1 MYRCVAPTYHR
12 EGEEG
17 SFMTGREHM
26 PATTRE
32 GEVLRREPSQVLRLF
47 TIAVALVA
55 GLAIVLGA
63 MLSAA
68 QAAPVGALKQFR
80 VPTDNSQP
88 RYITEGTDG
97 NFWFTEGNEIF
108 TPNPDPNTGGT
119 FHRNIGRIT
128 PAGVITEFRIEDGI
142 GPNECSCLL
151 NDIVQGPGGVLYFTT
166 NNNRLGRITTAG
178 TLQSFIETPF
188 PVGDALARHDD
199 DLWISDFNARSIWR
213 YNITNDHFTEFPIS
227 NLGPSSIAVDQD
239 GIVWFA
245 DAVVVDPSLPA
256 QGVIGRLDPADGGAF
271 TTFNVDGLP
280 RDVSIATDGAV
291 WFTERFTPQGVGR
304 LDPATG
310 ESTVFAVD
318 GGPEEI
324 APAAGGSMWF
334 TRTTA
339 GNIARITPDGIITAQ
354 SKSVKGSQPFGI
366 TVASNGNPW
375 FTMMS
380 ANKVATFQLR

>member
-1 MYRCVAPTYHR
+1 
-12 EGEEG
+12 
-17 SFMTGREHM
+17 MTGRERM
-26 PATTRE
+26 FAAIR
-32 GEVLRREPSQVLRLF
+32 GGGVLRRERSQVLRLF
-47 TIAVALVA
+47 TIVVALVA
-55 GLAIVLGA
+55 GLAIALGA

-68 QAAPVGALKQFR
+68 QAAPVGTLKQFR

-88 RYITEGTDG
+88 RYITEGSDG

-128 PAGVITEFRIEDGI
+128 PTGEITEFRIEGRD
-142 GPNECSCLL
+142 PDNPLPTQCDCSL
-151 NDIVQGPGGVLYFTT
+151 NDIVQGPDNILYFTT
-166 NNNRLGRITTAG
+166 NNNSLGRITTQG
-178 TLQSFIETPF
+178 TLQPFIETPF
-188 PVGDALARHDD
+188 AVGGTLATHGD
-199 DLWISDFNARSIWR
+199 DLWINDFNSRSIWR
-213 YNITNDHFTEFPIS
+213 YDIPTGVFTEFPIS
-227 NLGPSSIAVDQD
+227 NLGPSSIAVDDD

-245 DAVVVDPSLPA
+245 DAVVVDPSSPA
-256 QGVIGRLDPADGGAF
+256 QGVIGRLDPADGSV

-310 ESTVFAVD
+310 ASRVFAVD

-339 GNIARITPDGIITAQ
+339 GNIARISPEGTITAQ
-354 SKSVKGSQPFGI
+354 SKAVKGSEPFGI
-366 TVASNGNPW
+366 TVASNGGNPW

-380 ANKVATFQLR
+380 ANKIATFQLR

>member
-1 MYRCVAPTYHR
+1 M
-12 EGEEG
+12 
-17 SFMTGREHM
+17 
-26 PATTRE
+26 
-32 GEVLRREPSQVLRLF
+32 LIRRRPSGLRL
-47 TIAVALVA
+47 IALAVASVA
-55 GLAIVLGA
+55 ALAVVLGA
-63 MLSAA
+63 TLSAA

-88 RYITEGTDG
+88 RYITEGIDD

-119 FHRNIGRIT
+119 FHRNIGKIT
-128 PAGVITEFRIEDGI
+128 PTGKITEFRIEGRDSDN
-142 GPNECSCLL
+142 PLPTQCDCQL
-151 NDIVQGPGGVLYFTT
+151 NDIVQGPDDILYFTT
-166 NNNRLGRITTAG
+166 NNNSLGRITTAG
-178 TLQSFIETPF
+178 TVLPFIDTPF
-188 PVGDALARHDD
+188 AVGDHLARHGDD
-199 DLWISDFNARSIWR
+199 IWINDFNARSIWR
-213 YNITNDHFTEFPIS
+213 YNITNNAFTEFSIS
-227 NLGPSSIAVDQD
+227 NLGPSSIAVDED

-245 DAVVVDPSLPA
+245 DAVVVDPSLPP
-256 QGVIGRLDPADGGAF
+256 QGVIGRLDPADGSV

-310 ESTVFAVD
+310 ASTVFAVD

-339 GNIARITPDGIITAQ
+339 GNIARISPDGTITAQ
-354 SKSVKGSQPFGI
+354 SKAVKGSETFGI
-366 TVASNGNPW
+366 TVASDGNPW

-380 ANKVATFQLR
+380 ANKIATFQLR

>member
-1 MYRCVAPTYHR
+1 MLAATQEGGVLMR
-12 EGEEG
+12 E
-17 SFMTGREHM
+17 R
-26 PATTRE
+26 
-32 GEVLRREPSQVLRLF
+32 SQVLRLF
-47 TIAVALVA
+47 TMVVALVA
-55 GLAIVLGA
+55 GLAIALGA

-68 QAAPVGALKQFR
+68 QAAPVGTLKQFR

-88 RYITEGTDG
+88 RYITEGIDG
-97 NFWFTEGNEIF
+97 NIWFTEGNEIF

-128 PAGVITEFRIEDGI
+128 PAGEIKEFPIEGRD
-142 GPNECSCLL
+142 PDNPLPTQCDCLL
-151 NDIVQGPGGVLYFTT
+151 NDIVQGPDDILYFTT
-166 NNNRLGRITTAG
+166 NNNSLGRITTEG
-178 TLQSFIETPF
+178 TLQPFIDTPF
-188 PVGDALARHDD
+188 AVGDHLARHGD
-199 DLWISDFNARSIWR
+199 DLWINDFNNRSIWR
-213 YNITNDHFTEFPIS
+213 YNITNDAFTEFPIS
-227 NLGPSSIAVDQD
+227 NLGPSSIAVDD
-239 GIVWFA
+239 HGIVWFA
-245 DAVVVDPSLPA
+245 DAVLPNDPSSPV
-256 QGVIGRLDPADGGAF
+256 QGVIGRLDPAGDGSV

-339 GNIARITPDGIITAQ
+339 GNIARISPDGAITAQ
-354 SKSVKGSQPFGI
+354 SKAVKGSESFGI
-366 TVASNGNPW
+366 TVATDPNADPNGNPW

-380 ANKVATFQLR
+380 ANKIATFQLR

>member
-1 MYRCVAPTYHR
+1 MLTYRR
-12 EGEEG
+12 
-17 SFMTGREHM
+17 SS
-26 PATTRE
+26 ATRMFAL
-32 GEVLRREPSQVLRLF
+32 VF
-47 TIAVALVA
+47 ALVA
-55 GLAIVLGA
+55 GLAIALGV

-88 RYITEGTDG
+88 RYITVGADG
-97 NFWFTEGNEIF
+97 NLWFTEGNEFF
-108 TPNPDPNTGGT
+108 TPNPDPETGGT

-128 PAGVITEFRIEDGI
+128 PTGEITEFRIEGRDFNN
-142 GPNECSCLL
+142 PLPTQCDCLL
-151 NDIVQGPGGVLYFTT
+151 NDIVQGPDNILYFTT
-166 NNNRLGRITTAG
+166 NSNSLGRITTEG
-178 TLQSFIETPF
+178 TVQPFIETPF
-188 PVGDALARHDD
+188 PVGGALARHGD
-199 DLWISDFNARSIWR
+199 DLWISDFNAHSIWR
-213 YNITNDHFTEFPIS
+213 YNIPNGVFTEFPIS
-227 NLGPSSIAVDQD
+227 NLGPSSIAVDTD

-245 DAVVVDPSLPA
+245 DAVLVDPSSPA
-256 QGVIGRLDPADGGAF
+256 QGVIGRLDPADGSV

-310 ESTVFAVD
+310 TSTVFAVD
-318 GGPEEI
+318 GGPQEI

-339 GNIARITPDGIITAQ
+339 GNIARISPDGVITAQ
-354 SKSVKGSQPFGI
+354 SKAVKGSEPFGI
-366 TVASNGNPW
+366 TVAPDGNPW

-380 ANKVATFQLR
+380 ANKIATFQLR

>member
-1 MYRCVAPTYHR
+1 M
-12 EGEEG
+12 
-17 SFMTGREHM
+17 
-26 PATTRE
+26 
-32 GEVLRREPSQVLRLF
+32 LIRRRPSGLRL
-47 TIAVALVA
+47 IALAVASVA
-55 GLAIVLGA
+55 ALAVVLGA
-63 MLSAA
+63 TLSAA

-88 RYITEGTDG
+88 RYITEGIDD

-119 FHRNIGRIT
+119 FHRNIGKIT
-128 PAGVITEFRIEDGI
+128 PTGKITEFRIEGRD
-142 GPNECSCLL
+142 PDNPLPTQCDCQL
-151 NDIVQGPGGVLYFTT
+151 NDIVQGPDDILYFTT
-166 NNNRLGRITTAG
+166 NNNSLGRITTAG
-178 TLQSFIETPF
+178 TVLPFIDTPF
-188 PVGDALARHDD
+188 AVGDHLARHGDD
-199 DLWISDFNARSIWR
+199 IWINDFNARSIWR
-213 YNITNDHFTEFPIS
+213 YNITKDVFTEFPIS
-227 NLGPSSIAVDQD
+227 NLGPSSIAVDD
-239 GIVWFA
+239 NGIVWFS
-245 DAVVVDPSLPA
+245 DAVLPNDPSLPA

-271 TTFNVDGLP
+271 TTFEVDGLP

-304 LDPATG
+304 LDPSTG
-310 ESTVFAVD
+310 VPRMFAVD

-339 GNIARITPDGIITAQ
+339 GNIARISPDGTITAQ
-354 SKSVKGSQPFGI
+354 SKAVKGSETFGI
-366 TVASNGNPW
+366 AVDTNNGNPNGNPW

>member
-1 MYRCVAPTYHR
+1 MLAYRR
-12 EGEEG
+12 
-17 SFMTGREHM
+17 
-26 PATTRE
+26 
-32 GEVLRREPSQVLRLF
+32 PSLLRLF
-47 TIAVALVA
+47 ALVFTLVA
-55 GLAIVLGA
+55 GLVIALGA
-63 MLSAA
+63 VLSAA

-88 RYITEGTDG
+88 RYITEGSHG
-97 NFWFTEGNEIF
+97 NLWFTEGNEIF
-108 TPNPDPNTGGT
+108 TPNPDDPDAGGT

-128 PAGVITEFRIEDGI
+128 PTGEITEFRIEGRD
-142 GPNECSCLL
+142 PDNPLPTQCDCLL
-151 NDIVQGPGGVLYFTT
+151 NDIVQGPDDILYFTT
-166 NNNRLGRITTAG
+166 NNNSLGRITTEG
-178 TLQSFIETPF
+178 TLKPFIQTPF
-188 PVGDALARHDD
+188 PVGGALVRHGD

-213 YNITNDHFTEFPIS
+213 YNITNNAFTEFSIS
-227 NLGPSSIAVDQD
+227 NLGPSSIAVDED

-245 DAVVVDPSLPA
+245 DAVVVDPSLPP
-256 QGVIGRLDPADGGAF
+256 QGVIGRLDPADGSV

-310 ESTVFAVD
+310 ASTVFAVD

-339 GNIARITPDGIITAQ
+339 GNIARISPDGTITAQ
-354 SKSVKGSQPFGI
+354 SKAVKGSETFGI
-366 TVASNGNPW
+366 TVASDGNPW

-380 ANKVATFQLR
+380 ANKIATFQLR